1 MADLLNTNTG
11 PERVEVI
18 PQPTGVI
25 QIPGA
30 ATAITAFILRSTKA
44 GAPVDTPTS
53 VTSLDSAVEYFGN
66 ATYLGDAYYSIQGF
80 YDNAGVGN
88 EAILVNVSPT
98 ASGGTVY
105 EYGLAEAGD
114 AGYILDEGEIV
125 TGLSIVSYTASTG
138 ALVLSGSPSLVG
150 TGAKVGD
157 YFKDDDGRLFAIAGV
172 SGETLTIA
180 TGLVSLVGNNV
191 YCADGI
197 NVTSTA
203 GKILRLF
210 AADRF
215 NSYAVVQAGDSR
227 GQITLTNADSP
238 TTSTTVLASGGGFAD
253 MGASVGDILI
263 DSASAIFYI
272 TEVPEN
278 DRITVDRVG
287 VTAGAAIIYS
297 GVISI
302 ISETNRAASNN
313 ASLSSQ
319 NTEAFSTAEAGYGI
333 LPISAGTFAVGS
345 LDEHFAILNSVEYE
359 IDSSDIIAS
368 GTLVSGF
375 DASAIGITYT
385 SATGAVTFASAPGLG
400 SVSAGC
406 VWRDASNNDFII
418 NVVDSGADT
427 IYIAPNQVVN
437 NAVGSSIRSGQTKIY
452 FVDTTF
458 NPGTANV
465 PTFFEPANKLVI
477 PSDVVGAVETYF
489 IADAVVQ
496 DSDYIGTAAN
506 GKGLH
511 ALDNTDDVALVCVP
525 SVTSRVVQNALID
538 YCDTYRGADCMA
550 LLTIPEN
557 IRTAETDRVIVS
569 TSISTIS
576 NGLVEST
583 VYFSGSPSLNNVS
596 IGDLL
601 VFGLNKYIITLID
614 EVNYNV
620 TVESTSITGSGSAT
634 IVSPSAVT
642 YKETIVNNPS
652 KVAAWYYNHVKVLR
666 STDSAI
672 LTVDPIGHVAG
683 VMARIDANISIG
695 GVSKAPAGI
704 SAAGLAGTVGLD
716 LSISE
721 KTEGGP
727 LRLAYINRITE
738 FPGAGRIIFGAYTAD
753 SGTSPAFTAE
763 EQLIQVIRTNMFIKK
778 SLESGLRSYI
788 WENFSPATQLQAE
801 NAIKSF
807 LRNNS
812 YLFPAGVRENDQFR
826 VISVTPTAEAL
837 AKGLMKFRVQ
847 VRTNI
852 ALRFIEIALEFP
864 IPQAA
869 A

>member
-1 MADLLNTNTG
+1 MSDLLNTNTG

-18 PQPTGVI
+18 SQPTGVI

-30 ATAITAFILRSTKA
+30 ATAITAFVLRSTKA

-66 ATYLGDAYYSIQGF
+66 ATYMGEAYYSVQGF

-88 EAILVNVSPT
+88 EAIIVNVSPT
-98 ASGGTVY
+98 ASGSTVY
-105 EYGLAEAGD
+105 DLGVAEVAD
-114 AGYILDEGEIV
+114 AGYIVDEGEIL
-125 TGLSIVSYTASTG
+125 TGLSVDSYTSGTG
-138 ALVLSGSPSLVG
+138 ALVFSDTPDLTEV
-150 TGAKVGD
+150 KVGD
-157 YFKDDDGRLFAIAGV
+157 YFKDDEGRLFVISAIDATTY
-172 SGETLTIA
+172 TLTIP
-180 TGLVSLVGNNV
+180 TGLTSLAGSNV
-191 YCADGI
+191 YSASGI
-197 NVTSTA
+197 DIGSTA

-215 NSYAVVQAGDSR
+215 NSYALVQAGDSR
-227 GQITLTNADSP
+227 GAVTVTSIS
-238 TTSTTVLASGGGFAD
+238 STTVEASGGGFLN
-253 MGASVGDILI
+253 MGATVGDILT
-263 DSASAIFYI
+263 DVASEVFYI
-272 TEVPEN
+272 TSVVDDN
-278 DRITVDRVG
+278 TITVDREG
-287 VTAGAAIIYS
+287 VSAGAAAVS
-297 GVISI
+297 AGVISI
-302 ISETNRAASNN
+302 ISDTTHTASSNI
-313 ASLSSQ
+313 SLSSQ
-319 NTEAFSTAEAGYGI
+319 NVDPFSVSEAGYGV
-333 LPISAGTFAVGS
+333 LPVAFGTIPSGA
-345 LDEHFAILNSVEYE
+345 LDGHFAIVEDVEYE
-359 IDSSDIIAS
+359 IDSSTIIAS
-368 GTLVSGF
+368 GTLDSTF

-385 SATGAVTFASAPGLG
+385 SATGAVVFGSAPGLG
-400 SVSAGC
+400 TVVAGD
-406 VWRDASNNDFII
+406 VWRDASNTDFII
-418 NVVDSGADT
+418 NSSNGTDT

-437 NAVGSSIRSGQTKIY
+437 NAVGSSVRRGQVRID

-458 NPGTANV
+458 DPGTINV
-465 PTFFEPANKLVI
+465 ATFFEPANKLII
-477 PSDVVGAVETYF
+477 PSDVIGTTEKYF
-489 IADAVVQ
+489 IADAEVQ
-496 DSDYIGTAAN
+496 DSDYVGTAAN

-511 ALDNTDDVALVCVP
+511 ALDNTDDIGLVCIP
-525 SVTSRVVQNALID
+525 TVTSRVVQNALID
-538 YCDTYRGADCMA
+538 YCETYRGSDCMA

-569 TSISTIS
+569 VSISTIT
-576 NGLVEST
+576 NGITNST
-583 VYFSGSPSLNNVS
+583 VSFSGSPALNNVS

-601 VFGLNKYIITLID
+601 VFGINKYIIVGKD
-614 EVNYNV
+614 EVSYEV
-620 TVESTSITGSGSAT
+620 TVESTSISGSGSAS

-642 YKETIVNNPS
+642 YKDVVINNPS

-716 LSISE
+716 LAISE
-721 KTEGGP
+721 KTEAGP

-738 FPGAGRIIFGAYTAD
+738 FAGAGRIIFGAYTAD
-753 SGTSPAFTAE
+753 SGTSPSFTAE
-763 EQLIQVIRTNMFIKK
+763 EQLIQVIRTNLFIKK
-778 SLESGLRSYI
+778 SLESGLRTYI

-812 YLFPAGVRENDQFR
+812 YLFPAGVRESDQFR
-826 VISVTPTAEAL
+826 VISVTPTSDAL

-864 IPQAA
+864 IPQASV
-869 A
+869 